1 MMTPKR
7 FMSAIAVALAFGL
20 ASVSAHALT
29 VSWEKKTPSELATEF
44 TNATNDLDDAL
55 FSFNADQR
63 DEGSVD
69 ARSPW
74 TTELT
79 ADSEF
84 DREFVNV
91 RGPGLIIHTLPSALP
106 EGSLIWGSPDT
117 YNSLFLFRGVDLIG
131 TITPGDS
138 DTFGIVDPIDTYV
151 VSFSSPERF
160 DTVLFWSGKNSF
172 EFSNFVATPIPPA
185 AILFLSGLLAIFGIG
200 WRRNRV
206 QTGSTATA

>member
-7 FMSAIAVALAFGL
+7 FMSAITVALAFGL

-44 TNATNDLDDAL
+44 PNATNNLDDAL

-74 TTELT
+74 TTKLM
-79 ADSEF
+79 ADSTL

-117 YNSLFLFRGVDLIG
+117 YNSLSLFRGVEFIG

-138 DTFGIVDPIDTYV
+138 AFDIVDPINTYV

-160 DTVLFWSGKNSF
+160 DTVVFWSRKNSF

-185 AILFLSGLLAIFGIG
+185 AILFISGLLAIFGIG
-200 WRRNRV
+200 WRRKRV